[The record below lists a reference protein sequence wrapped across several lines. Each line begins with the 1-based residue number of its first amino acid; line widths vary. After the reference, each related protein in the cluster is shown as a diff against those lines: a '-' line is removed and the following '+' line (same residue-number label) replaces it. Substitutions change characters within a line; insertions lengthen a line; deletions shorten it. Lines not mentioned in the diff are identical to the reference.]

1 MKRNKR
7 LEPVY
12 QTSIRAVTDAYGEA
26 KYLVRAQLKRAT
38 LELVS
43 ELYRQEVEDLCGKP
57 FSRKSDDEYHRGGSD
72 PSTVLVN
79 GQRLVVRKPRVKN
92 DGREVELYTHRA
104 LREYDV
110 LSQRITNHMLHGVS
124 SRNYDGLLEDLEGG
138 LGLKKSAVSK
148 AFVKGSKEILDDIN
162 GRSLDEHEWLALMI
176 DGIEFSGRHVIV
188 VMGITTK
195 GKKLI
200 LGLREGDTEDSEVV
214 KDLLQNIID
223 RGFNREQAFL
233 VVIDGSKAL
242 RKGIRKVFGDLCPV
256 QRCVRH
262 KERNVLKYLP
272 WRHHGEFRRKWKLI
286 HGMTEYVDAK
296 REYDALINWLGRIN
310 LEAQKSA
317 EEADEETLT
326 VVKLGAPAKLRS
338 TLLSTNPIES
348 AFDGVRSATVR
359 IKHWR
364 KGNDQI
370 ARWAAATLA
379 DVEKRFKLI
388 PGHKEIPV
396 LLGAL
401 RTKELIATSEV
412 A

>member
-1 MKRNKR
+1 MKKR
-7 LEPVY
+7 IRPEPGH
-12 QTSIRAVTDAYGEA
+12 QTSFLAVSGAYAQA
-26 KYLVRAQLKRAT
+26 KELVRAELKRAT

-43 ELYRQEVEDLCGKP
+43 ELYLQEVEEICGKP
-57 FSRKSDDEYHRGGSD
+57 FSRKGEDGFYRGGSD

-79 GQRLVVRKPRVKN
+79 GQRIVVKKPRVKSA
-92 DGREVELYTHRA
+92 GREVELHTHRA
-104 LREYDV
+104 LREHDM
-110 LSQRITNHMLHGVS
+110 LSERITNHMLKGVS
-124 SRNYDGLLEDLEGG
+124 SRNYDRLLEELEGG

-148 AFVKGSKEILDDIN
+148 AFVKGSKQILDDIN
-162 GRSLDEHEWLALMI
+162 GRLLADHDWLALMI

-188 VMGITTK
+188 ALGITTK

-200 LGLREGDTEDSEVV
+200 LGLREGDTEDGEIV
-214 KDLLQNIID
+214 KDLLQNLID
-223 RGFNREQAFL
+223 RQFNREQAFL

-242 RKGIRKVFGDLCPV
+242 RKGVRRVFGDLCPV

-262 KERNVLKYLP
+262 KERNALKYLP

-286 HGMTEYVDAK
+286 HGMANYIDAK
-296 REYDALINWLGRIN
+296 REYDALIHWLSRIN
-310 LEAQKSA
+310 LEAQKSV
-317 EEADEETLT
+317 EEAEEETLT

-348 AFDGVRSATVR
+348 AFNGVRTATKR

-364 KGNDQI
+364 RGNDQV

-379 DVEKRFKLI
+379 DVAKRFKLI
-388 PGHKEIPV
+388 PGHKEIP
-396 LLGAL
+396 LLLTTL
-401 RTKELIATSEV
+401 RTKELIPAVEV

>member
-1 MKRNKR
+1 MKRSNR
-7 LEPVY
+7 PESGY
-12 QTSIRAVTDAYGEA
+12 QTSFRVVSDAYAQA
-26 KYLVRAQLKRAT
+26 KEFVRAELRSAT
-38 LELVS
+38 LALVS
-43 ELYRQEVEDLCGKP
+43 ELYRQEVEEFCGKP
-57 FSRKSDDEYHRGGSD
+57 FSRKGDEGFYRGGSD

-79 GQRLVVRKPRVKN
+79 GQRLEVRKPRVKS
-92 DGREVELYTHRA
+92 DGRDVELHTHRA
-104 LREYDV
+104 LREYDM
-110 LSQRITNHMLHGVS
+110 LSERITNHMLKGVS
-124 SRNYDGLLEDLEGG
+124 SRNYDGLLEELEGG

-162 GRSLDEHEWLALMI
+162 GRTLECHEWLALMV

-188 VMGITTK
+188 AMGITTK

-214 KDLLQNIID
+214 KDLLQNLID
-223 RGFNREQAFL
+223 RNFNREQAFL

-242 RKGIRKVFGDLCPV
+242 RKGIHRVFGELCPV

-262 KERNVLKYLP
+262 KERNVIKYLP

-286 HGMTEYVDAK
+286 HGMTEYRDAK
-296 REYDALINWLGRIN
+296 REYDALLHWLSRIN
-310 LEAQKSA
+310 LEAQKSV
-317 EEADEETLT
+317 EEAEEETLT
-326 VVKLGAPAKLRS
+326 VVKLGTPAKLRT

-348 AFDGVRSATVR
+348 AFDGVRSATTR

-364 KGNDQI
+364 RGKDQI

-379 DVEKRFKLI
+379 DMEKRFKLI
-388 PGHKEIPV
+388 PGHREIP
-396 LLGAL
+396 LLLATM
-401 RTKELIATSEV
+401 RTKDLIQTVEV